1 MQANAIQLQS
11 QGKLSELL
19 ALTIGP
25 DGGPAPNHVQPI
37 FTSGGGVLF
46 VQNPEQQLRHQ
57 ADGNGQPR
65 QHQRVAKIGQMGAAG
80 LLKTS
85 IGADNV
91 ATLFTVQKAAFV
103 VSGPWNLPA
112 VVKSGV
118 KCEISDLPK
127 FACRR
132 HGCAALHRCAE
143 PVCRSQGQEQGAGAG
158 VRDQLLHPAG
168 SGEGA
173 VRRVTPATG
182 IAVCL

>member
-19 ALTIGP
+19 AVTIGP

-46 VQNPEQQLRHQ
+46 VQNPDSSYDTKQMEMGSQGSIN
-57 ADGNGQPR
+57 AMT
-65 QHQRVAKIGQMGAAG
+65 KIGQMGAAG

-118 KCEISDLPK
+118 TCEISDLPK